1 MSYTI
6 ARSSRSRVFV
16 KLCIIPTFYVVGVGI
31 ATIPIFTTRYPSLN
45 DYLSHLARGYVLL
58 HYNEDPA
65 FARFFVPNWEPL
77 PNLAFDV
84 WVLVFGQVLPIEIAG
99 KLFIA
104 AIFALLVSGVIFL
117 HRATFNRWSLWPFL
131 SLVLLYN
138 RPLLSGL
145 LNFLFGV
152 ALWLHVL
159 ALWICLR
166 RMSPVIRAPVL
177 CVASLVVFFAHLFA
191 FGILAVTIA
200 VYELVIFAS
209 KRERW
214 STKVVDL
221 VVGAAAFLPALA
233 ILAFLTPHS
242 GASAVIGYRDFSTRL
257 AGFAAPLLYNWRVDA
272 ICYSILAML
281 FAWAVAT
288 KVVTFNRP
296 LTACVIVL
304 FILQLAIPNVIMTAE
319 GADHRIPI
327 PMMLLGIAATDPNS
341 ATRGQRL
348 AFILATAGVFLFRIA
363 TVEARWSM
371 DQRIYAD
378 ASAGFALV
386 PNGAL
391 VAAATPPGS
400 FDDSS
405 AAAIALFYIP
415 AWEVISHGGF
425 TQTLF
430 AIPTQHPLVLAER
443 YAALAA
449 ATPASGI
456 WRTFAGAD
464 HNAAQPPSP
473 ALVTALRE
481 YDYAAFLDREKF
493 TVRETSFFQPFYQGH
508 YVQIYRLNAGY

>member
-1 MSYTI
+1 MSALI
-6 ARSSRSRVFV
+6 APCPEYCSFV
-16 KLCIIPTFYVVGVGI
+16 RTRIILILYIIGVGI

-45 DYLSHLARGYVLL
+45 DYLNHLARGYVLL
-58 HYNEDPA
+58 HYNDEPA
-65 FARFFVPNWEPL
+65 FPRLFVPNWQPL

-84 WVLVFGQVLPIEIAG
+84 WILVFGQVLPIEIAG

-104 AIFALLVSGVIFL
+104 AIFAFLVSGVIFL
-117 HRATFNRWSLWPFL
+117 HRVTFNKWSLWPLL
-131 SLVLLYN
+131 SFVLLYN

-159 ALWICLR
+159 ALWIGLR
-166 RMSPVIRAPVL
+166 GASALIRAPVL
-177 CVASLVVFFAHLFA
+177 CVASLAVFFAHLFA

-209 KRERW
+209 ESERW
-214 STKVVDL
+214 SRKVVDL
-221 VVGAAAFLPALA
+221 VVGAVPFLPALA
-233 ILAFLTPHS
+233 ILAFLSPHS
-242 GASAVIGYRDFSTRL
+242 GESAVIRYRDFWTRL
-257 AGFAAPLLYNWRVDA
+257 GGFAAPLLYNWRVDA
-272 ICYSILAML
+272 ICYSILAVL

-288 KVVTFNRP
+288 RVVTFNRP
-296 LTACVIVL
+296 LTGCVIVL
-304 FILQLAIPNVIMTAE
+304 FLLQLAIPNVIMTAE

-348 AFILATAGVFLFRIA
+348 GFILAAAAVFVFRIA
-363 TVEARWSM
+363 TVETRWSM

-378 ASAGFALV
+378 ASAAFALV

-391 VAAATPPGS
+391 VATATPPGS
-400 FDDSS
+400 FNDSS

-415 AWEVISHGGF
+415 AWDVISHGGF

-430 AIPTQHPLVLAER
+430 AIPTQHPVVLVEK

-449 ATPASGI
+449 ATPADGI
-456 WRTFAGAD
+456 WRAFVSAG
-464 HNAAQPPSP
+464 HNVASPPSP
-473 ALVTALRE
+473 ALVTALRR
-481 YDYAAFLDREKF
+481 YDYVAFVDRDKF
-493 TVRETSFFQPFYQGH
+493 TVRETSLFQPFYQGQ
-508 YVQIYRLNAGY
+508 YVRIYRLNAGS